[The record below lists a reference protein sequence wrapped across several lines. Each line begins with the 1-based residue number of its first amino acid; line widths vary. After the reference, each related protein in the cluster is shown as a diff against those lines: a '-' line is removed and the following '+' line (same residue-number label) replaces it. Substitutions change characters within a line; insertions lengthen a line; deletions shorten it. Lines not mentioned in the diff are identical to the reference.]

1 MEYIGMRYITKFADP
16 IQWDDTR
23 QYEHMTVVQYQG
35 GTYVSK
41 QMVPIGIPITDTRY
55 WLYWADFNAQLEQY
69 RREVQAFDGR
79 ITQAQSDA
87 TDAKDAAESAQGSAD
102 DAIAILAGYAEGD
115 TVKADVAALQTA
127 IGNVDTKIG
136 ALPEGETDVVSYVG
150 GEVQIINTDLDGIDA
165 RIDGINDTLVG
176 FDPQNTV
183 KDYVDSKFS
192 GKKDM
197 IVIGD
202 SFTSDYY
209 VTDAELWYH
218 PVADF
223 LDCNGHNYSERGA
236 GFTRAGQGGNTFR
249 ALAEQAAAD
258 TAFDNANVAWVFV
271 YGGLNDIDHANA
283 DVAFSTDFNTFCA
296 YVASTFPNARLV
308 VCGINAWQ
316 SGFSFYQT
324 GNNFRG
330 QIWYE
335 QIMQRQSGF
344 LSAHGIFVS
353 MCGALGFNNAW
364 YDSNNNHPNA
374 AGQNALASWI
384 LSAMFGTG
392 LCRSAAA
399 QFTYDGETGTSGNMT
414 VHITPGAIE
423 FDGQTPAGA
432 NDKYILDT
440 LGFFKDQAINLT
452 GLVLTGGSNVGWLR
466 TRNANGYVGVNQNG
480 YFHGSREF

>member
-1 MEYIGMRYITKFADP
+1 MAVREFIGMRYLTKFADP
-16 IQWDDTR
+16 IQWDNTR
-23 QYEHMTVVQYQG
+23 QYEHLTVVQYQG
-35 GTYVSK
+35 ATYVSK
-41 QMVPIGIPITDTRY
+41 KAVPIGIPITDTDY
-55 WLYWADFNAQLEQY
+55 WLYWADFNAQIEQY
-69 RREVQAFDGR
+69 RQEVRAFDGR
-79 ITQAQSDA
+79 ITQAQ
-87 TDAKDAAESAQGSAD
+87 TDASNALTQVGTVATQVGTVAGDVED
-102 DAIAILAGYAEGD
+102 LENILTGYGEGN
-115 TVKADVAALQTA
+115 TVKADVSALDSKVGT
-127 IGNVDTKIG
+127 
-136 ALPEGETDVVSYVG
+136 LPEGQTSVVGYVG
-150 GEVQIINTDLDGIDA
+150 GEVQTINTELGDIDT
-165 RIDGINDTLVG
+165 TLAG
-176 FDPQNTV
+176 FDPTTPV
-183 KDYVDSKFS
+183 KPYIDAKFS

-197 IVIGD
+197 VIIGD

-209 VTDAELWYH
+209 VTDTELWYH

-249 ALAEQAAAD
+249 ALAEQAAGD
-258 TAFDNANVAWVFV
+258 SAFDNANVAWVFV

-296 YVASTFPNARLV
+296 YIDATFPNARLV
-308 VCGINAWQ
+308 ACGINAWQ

-324 GNNFRG
+324 GNNYRG

-335 QIMQRQSGF
+335 QIMQRQSAF
-344 LSAHGIFVS
+344 LSTHGIFVS

-374 AGQNALASWI
+374 AGQSALASWI

-392 LCRSAAA
+392 LCHSAAA
-399 QFTYDGETGTSGNMT
+399 RFSYDGETETSGSMT
-414 VHITPGAIE
+414 LHLTPGAVE

-440 LGFFKDQAINLT
+440 LGFFKDQALNLT
-452 GLVLTGGSNVGWLR
+452 GLVLTGGSEVGWLR
-466 TRNANGYVGVNQNG
+466 TRNANGYVGVKQNG